1 MSFVRYNNIGPGAK
15 IYPFNP
21 VAVEWFIKWKNSSL
35 DDVNVPSEVAAA
47 DADGDLHVTLDEM
60 RAVYRKAQL
69 VTADMNFSISHS
81 IGPAVTTPMAGTAGC
96 LTGSSWAN
104 RKSTTR

>member
-1 MSFVRYNNIGPGAK
+1 M
-15 IYPFNP
+15 
-21 VAVEWFIKWKNSSL
+21 
-35 DDVNVPSEVAAA
+35 AAA
-47 DADGDLHVTLDEM
+47 DADGDLQVTLDEM

-81 IGPAVTTPMAGTAGC
+81 TGPAVTTPMAGTAGC

-104 RKSTTR
+104 RKSTTRQKRWNEQLARSQTLRLVSMLGSAFSVLMRIELENT